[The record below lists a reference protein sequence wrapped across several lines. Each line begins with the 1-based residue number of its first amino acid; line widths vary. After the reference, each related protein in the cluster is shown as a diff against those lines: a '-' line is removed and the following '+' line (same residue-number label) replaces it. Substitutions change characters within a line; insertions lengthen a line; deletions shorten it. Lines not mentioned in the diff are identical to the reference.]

1 MTQEQYDRMYAILDD
16 LYELAIS
23 NDEAKSRMDDL
34 MSEVYMSGV
43 RAGRG

>member
-34 MSEVYMSGV
+34 KSICQAFVQGGV
-43 RAGRG
+43 NS